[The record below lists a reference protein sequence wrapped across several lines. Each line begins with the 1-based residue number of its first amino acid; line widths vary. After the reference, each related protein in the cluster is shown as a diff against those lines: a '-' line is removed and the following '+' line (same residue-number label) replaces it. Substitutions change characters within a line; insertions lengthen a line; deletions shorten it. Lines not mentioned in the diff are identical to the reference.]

1 MKVRVRFF
9 AHLRELTGKRSVLE
23 VDLEEGATVSVL
35 LDRLLLDRGIKNALL
50 DENQE
55 IRPTIAILKNGR
67 EIKFL
72 AGLKTTLSS
81 GDELAVFPMVVGGR

>member
-35 LDRLLLDRGIKNALL
+35 LDRLLLDRRIKNALL